1 MKYGPIDRFA
11 LATNRKTGQGRACMK
26 KLASF
31 VIVGALIILIGGGLF
46 LATWQIPV
54 PATEVERT
62 LPDDRFPR

>member
-1 MKYGPIDRFA
+1 
-11 LATNRKTGQGRACMK
+11 MK

-31 VIVGALIILIGGGLF
+31 VIVGALIVLVGGGLF

-54 PATEVERT
+54 PATKVERT

>member
-1 MKYGPIDRFA
+1 
-11 LATNRKTGQGRACMK
+11 MK

-31 VIVGALIILIGGGLF
+31 VIVGALIVLVGGGLF

-54 PATEVERT
+54 PATNVERT

>member
-1 MKYGPIDRFA
+1 
-11 LATNRKTGQGRACMK
+11 MK
-26 KLASF
+26 KLTSF
-31 VIVGALIILIGGGLF
+31 VIFGALIVLIVGGLF